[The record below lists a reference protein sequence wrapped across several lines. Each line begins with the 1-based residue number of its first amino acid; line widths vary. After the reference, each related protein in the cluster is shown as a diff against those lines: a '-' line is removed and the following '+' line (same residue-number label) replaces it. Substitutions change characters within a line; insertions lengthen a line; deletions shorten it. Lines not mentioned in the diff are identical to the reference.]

1 MFDIMRYKAN
11 LNVLS
16 LKKLNKNDKFVS
28 NNVIANNKFKN
39 L

>member
-11 LNVLS
+11 LNTFS
-16 LKKLNKNDKFVS
+16 LKKLNENDKFVF
-28 NNVIANNKFKN
+28 NNIIVNNKLKN